1 MNLFNYVVVVVD
13 AVDVV
18 RVVVVV
24 GTLDEKLRSFTFL
37 ILMWFFWGG
46 GALDEKLRSFTFGF

>member
-1 MNLFNYVVVVVD
+1 MNLFNYFVIVVD
-13 AVDVV
+13 AVV

-37 ILMWFFWGG
+37 ILMCFFGG
-46 GALDEKLRSFTFGF
+46 SFR